1 MEDDNISL
9 FIFDHDFYINTYTD
23 LDKNKY
29 DTKDKSLAHYIR
41 WGKYEGRRCSKDEM
55 LYYYHKNK
63 QEALEKLKNFPI
75 ITDVFFSILIRTS
88 NRPEYF
94 KKCIESVLNQTYQNF
109 KVFIC
114 YDDINSL
121 DYLIEHDKNSKV
133 NFFPVK
139 EYSKEKYKFNLY
151 CNSLLKQVKTGY
163 IIFID
168 DDNQFLSDRA
178 LEMINWCSQDYKII
192 TWNFLRPDRL
202 IKKTNLSTPLILGEI
217 DTSNVCFCSS
227 LKDNSKW
234 LDKQYGDFNYFKPL
248 FDNCEENDKFYFD
261 YTLTAT
267 QFNDKIGNFGK
278 N

>member
-1 MEDDNISL
+1 MEDEKINL
-9 FIFDHDFYINTYTD
+9 FHFDHEFYINTYTD
-23 LDKNKY
+23 LDKNIY
-29 DTKDKSLAHYIR
+29 DTKEKSLAHYLR
-41 WGKYEGRRCSKDEM
+41 WDKFEKRCCSKDEM
-55 LYYYHKNK
+55 LYQYHKNK
-63 QEALEKLKNFPI
+63 ASALKKLDNFPK
-75 ITDVFFSILIRTS
+75 ITNHFFTILIRTS

-94 KKCIESVLNQTYQNF
+94 KNCIESVLNQTYQNF
-109 KVFIC
+109 KIFIC
-114 YDDINSL
+114 YDDIKSL
-121 DYLIEHDKNSKV
+121 DYLINYNNNKI

-139 EYSKEKYKFNLY
+139 ENSKEKYKFNLY
-151 CNSLLKQVKTGY
+151 CNSLLKLVKTGY

-202 IKKTNLSTPLILGEI
+202 IQKIDISTPLILGEI

-227 LKDNSKW
+227 IKNNSKW
-234 LDKQYGDFNYFKPL
+234 MDKQYGDFNYFKPL
-248 FDNCEENDKFYFD
+248 FDNCEEHEKYYFD